1 MNFDMAL
8 PQTLDEAISANE
20 NGARWLAG
28 GTDLVPELKSDLAAP
43 TRLVNLKGVG
53 ELRGIH
59 TTGEGIRIG
68 ALTTLAE
75 ISAHETIRANY
86 RALAQ
91 ACELSASPQ
100 IRNMGTIGGNLCQD
114 SRCAYYRNGFPC
126 FLHGGNTCFARDG
139 ENREMAV
146 IGYRDCVHVH
156 PSDPANALV
165 AFDAY
170 ILLHGPQGQRRI
182 PAQEFFRAPE
192 KQDTRMNILRDDQM
206 IVGLELPKVSE
217 GTRSAYVKAMDR
229 AVWTFALA
237 SAAVRVDI
245 QDAKIKEARVVL
257 GGVAPTPWR
266 EFRIEK
272 TLSGT
277 DWNENAVTQGSGDSL
292 EGAEPLAHNRYKI
305 RLARAMVKRA
315 LQACWAGEPANAH
328 GV

>member
-28 GTDLVPELKSDLAAP
+28 GTDLVPELKNDLAAP
-43 TRLVNLKGVG
+43 TRLVNLKRVD

-59 TTGEGIRIG
+59 VTGEGVRIG

-75 ISAHETIRANY
+75 ISAHEIVRAKY

-114 SRCAYYRNGFPC
+114 SRCAYFRNGFPC
-126 FLHGGNTCFARDG
+126 FLHGGGTCFARDG

-165 AFDAY
+165 ALDAHV
-170 ILLHGPQGQRRI
+170 LVHGPQGQRRI
-182 PAQEFFRAPE
+182 SAQEFFRAPDKE
-192 KQDTRMNILRDDQM
+192 DTRMNVLRGDQM
-206 IVGLELPKVSE
+206 VVGLELPQVTEATK
-217 GTRSAYVKAMDR
+217 SAYVKAMDR
-229 AVWTFALA
+229 AVWTFALV
-237 SAAVRVDI
+237 SAAVRVEI
-245 QDAKIKEARVVL
+245 QDAQIKEARVVL

-272 TLSGT
+272 ELSGME
-277 DWNENAVTQGSGDSL
+277 WNEKAAIQTPGDL
-292 EGAEPLAHNRYKI
+292 LDGAQPLAHNAYKI

-315 LQACWAGEPANAH
+315 LQACSENAQE
-328 GV
+328 V